1 MASPSSTLTS
11 VTRVAMTLDIKKEM
25 LDEYVAAHAH
35 PRPEVV
41 KALRAV
47 GLRNLSLWVW
57 RERMFYYAEF
67 VPIGKE
73 TFSEAMARYAEMPGG
88 TYRNEFR

>member
-1 MASPSSTLTS
+1 
-11 VTRVAMTLDIKKEM
+11 MTLDIKAGMVE
-25 LDEYVAAHAH
+25 EYTEAHAN

-41 KALRAV
+41 KALRLV

-67 VPIGKE
+67 VPVQDE
-73 TFSEAMARYAEMPGG
+73 TFADAMARYAEMPGG
-88 TYRNEFR
+88 EFLR